1 LIARYTR
8 REMGAVWSDQ
18 NRFQQWLEVELA
30 AAEALAE
37 LGVIPPEDAI
47 LLRRHAAFDAA
58 RIFETPAFSKSRR
71 RPATMW
77 SLSRRRWPRPWT
89 RRDMRKRRAGSTTA

>member
-1 LIARYTR
+1 
-8 REMGAVWSDQ
+8 MGAVWSDQ

-37 LGVIPPEDAI
+37 LGVIPAEDAV

-58 RIFETPAFSKSRR
+58 RSPDPH
-71 RPATMW
+71 RPQVEA
-77 SLSRRRWPRPWT
+77 
-89 RRDMRKRRAGSTTA
+89 A